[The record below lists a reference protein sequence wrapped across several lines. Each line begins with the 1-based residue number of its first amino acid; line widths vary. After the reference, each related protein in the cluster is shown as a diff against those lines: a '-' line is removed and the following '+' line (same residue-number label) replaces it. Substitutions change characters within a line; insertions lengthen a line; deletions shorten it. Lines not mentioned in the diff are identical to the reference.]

1 MTVDTG
7 QPEPAPEL
15 PPAARSR
22 RTRSWAVVLAIVLG
36 VITTAWLSWPSNR
49 APTVITGGTAEH
61 LVTLTVASPRVG
73 TTAVELGVTRRDG
86 APAALRSVQ
95 VLAVMPAMGHTDLP
109 VPAMP
114 LGPGRYRAAGLA
126 LTMSGQWQLEVIMT
140 EGGAVD
146 RLVVPVVVSG

>member
-1 MTVDTG
+1 MTLDTDAPDPT
-7 QPEPAPEL
+7 PE

-22 RTRSWAVVLAIVLG
+22 RTRRRVVVLAIVVG
-36 VITTAWLSWPSNR
+36 VMTMAWLLWPSAR
-49 APTVITGGTAEH
+49 APTVVTGGTAEH
-61 LVTLTVASPRVG
+61 LVTVTVASPRVG

-86 APAALRSVQ
+86 APAALRSAQ

-109 VPAMP
+109 VRATP
-114 LGPGRYRAAGLA
+114 LGPGRYRVAELA

-146 RLVVPVVVSG
+146 RLVVPVIVSG